1 MAPSGLNRV
10 VIIPALNE
18 ESSIFSVVS
27 NIVPYANVIVVDDGS
42 IDRTAEF
49 AESAGGTIVSLEENQ
64 GYDEALN
71 RGFIKAAEMNFDY
84 AVTFDGDG
92 QLPINALIMALE
104 HLSTGKLD
112 LVLGIRSEIAR
123 PSEKLFNWYAK
134 KKYGVPDIL
143 CGLKGYS
150 SSLYR
155 DYGAF
160 SYSRSIGTELSLYGL
175 ERNCSF
181 EMVSLDVKRRVGPP
195 RFGGII
201 RANARIISAFALH
214 FCARS

>member
-1 MAPSGLNRV
+1 MASSGLKRV

-18 ESSIFSVVS
+18 ESSISSVVS
-27 NIVPYANVIVVDDGS
+27 DIVPYANVIVVDDGS
-42 IDRTAEF
+42 TDRTAEY
-49 AESAGGTIVSLEENQ
+49 AESAGGTIVSLENNQ

-84 AVTFDGDG
+84 VVTFDGDG

-104 HLSTGKLD
+104 RLSTGRLD
-112 LVLGIRSEIAR
+112 LVLGVRSEIER
-123 PSEKLFNWYAK
+123 PSEKLFNWYANR
-134 KKYGVPDIL
+134 KYGVPDIL

-160 SYSRSIGTELSLYGL
+160 SYSRSIGTELALFGL
-175 ERNCSF
+175 GRNSSF
-181 EMVSLDVKRRVGPP
+181 EMVTLDVERRVGTP

-201 RANARIISAFALH
+201 GANARIISAFALH
-214 FCARS
+214 LCFHR